1 MAVGLS
7 AHPSALPAGP
17 YQVDGSGAPT
27 RTAAVV
33 GAGWAGLT
41 AAVGL
46 VQAGLAVTVHEM
58 APVLGGRAR
67 TVARAGHAGDNGQHI
82 LIGAY
87 SSTLALM
94 RQVGVDPST
103 VLLRTRLALLDAD
116 GSGLRLPPGPAALGF
131 ARAVLGLR
139 AWPLADRLALLR
151 RCAAWAAAGFRC
163 DPQWTVDRLCSG
175 LPSAPRV
182 ELLEPLCVA
191 ALNTEASEASAAVF
205 LCVIRDALLGGRG
218 CADLLLP
225 RVPLGGL
232 LPEAAARWLESH
244 GARLQ
249 LRHRV
254 QTLTRRAGGWA
265 VDGQAFDV
273 VVLACTAA
281 EAARLARPHAP
292 EWSEL
297 AASLRHQS
305 ILTTYVRCDG
315 ARLPHHPMAR
325 LDAGPAQFAFD
336 HGWLSGHPGLFAFVA
351 SAADP
356 WMEQGIEGAEAAML
370 RQARDFLRTC
380 AAAGPPR
387 LVHSVCERRATFA
400 CTAGLRRPPAAVAPG
415 LWAAADFVAGPY
427 PATLEG
433 AVRSG
438 EAAARAATGLEIE
451 TR

>member
-1 MAVGLS
+1 VS
-7 AHPSALPAGP
+7 EDPKPSATTPFLRDEAVHLERANEFDIVFSGEKVASGKVRRITAHFLVGEIVAQTPLNPGDWQACEIVIRFGSKPAYSGPAQLAKLVNTGNSFIAEWSLQGQWQHPTSSTTSTGAATEAISPFLMSAPFIQHIYAKPLGYAGDFGALKKLLGDPYEGHTLFAKMINAWLVTTPAG
-17 YQVDGSGAPT
+17 D
-27 RTAAVV
+27 
-33 GAGWAGLT
+33 
-41 AAVGL
+41 
-46 VQAGLAVTVHEM
+46 
-58 APVLGGRAR
+58 
-67 TVARAGHAGDNGQHI
+67 
-82 LIGAY
+82 AY
-87 SSTLALM
+87 
-94 RQVGVDPST
+94 
-103 VLLRTRLALLDAD
+103 
-116 GSGLRLPPGPAALGF
+116 
-131 ARAVLGLR
+131 
-139 AWPLADRLALLR
+139 
-151 RCAAWAAAGFRC
+151 
-163 DPQWTVDRLCSG
+163 
-175 LPSAPRV
+175 
-182 ELLEPLCVA
+182 
-191 ALNTEASEASAAVF
+191 
-205 LCVIRDALLGGRG
+205 
-218 CADLLLP
+218 
-225 RVPLGGL
+225 
-232 LPEAAARWLESH
+232 
-244 GARLQ
+244 
-249 LRHRV
+249 RHRV

-438 EAAARAATGLEIE
+438 EATARAATGLEIE